1 MCQTHAPVFVDTQ
14 QTCAPVFFF
23 CVFDFRLDLQRYSH
37 IYPEN
42 KRMRVI
48 NSVCAIAHIFCARD
62 TFLYIAHIYAIM
74 ITENLSS

>member
-1 MCQTHAPVFVDTQ
+1 MPLYLLTHNKPVRL
-14 QTCAPVFFF
+14 CFF
-23 CVFDFRLDLQRYSH
+23 CVFDFQLDLQRYSH

-42 KRMRVI
+42 RRMRVM
-48 NSVCAIAHIFCARD
+48 NLVCAITHVFCARD

>member
-14 QTCAPVFFF
+14 QTCASVFF
-23 CVFDFRLDLQRYSH
+23 CVFDFWLDLQRYSH

-42 KRMRVI
+42 RRMRVM
-48 NSVCAIAHIFCARD
+48 NFACVIAHIFCARD

>member
-1 MCQTHAPVFVDTQ
+1 MPLYLLTHNKPVLL
-14 QTCAPVFFF
+14 CFF
-23 CVFDFRLDLQRYSH
+23 CVFDFELDLQHYSH

-42 KRMRVI
+42 RRVKVM
-48 NSVCAIAHIFCARD
+48 NSVCAIAHIFCAHD

>member
-14 QTCAPVFFF
+14 QTCAPVFF
-23 CVFDFRLDLQRYSH
+23 CVFDFGLDLQRYSH

-42 KRMRVI
+42 RRMRVM
-48 NSVCAIAHIFCARD
+48 NLVCAIAHIFCARD

>member
-14 QTCAPVFFF
+14 QTCAPVFF
-23 CVFDFRLDLQRYSH
+23 CVFDFRLDLRRYSR

-42 KRMRVI
+42 RHMRVMNLI
-48 NSVCAIAHIFCARD
+48 CAIAHIFCARD
-62 TFLYIAHIYAIM
+62 TFLYIAHIYVIM

>member
-1 MCQTHAPVFVDTQ
+1 MPLYLLTHNKPVRL
-14 QTCAPVFFF
+14 CFF
-23 CVFDFRLDLQRYSH
+23 CVFDFWLDLQRYSH